1 MRRLLPLLAAVV
13 ILGACT
19 TVPTEREGLE
29 FVELINA
36 GEWREVSEKTGTPF
50 LLDTEMIMR
59 AADMAEFWRILAEGG
74 FSFGEAEFMVVD
86 PEASAARYGTGL
98 EIEQFFAKYVPEGA
112 VTFQVDG
119 GPGRFFMTVGKDDE
133 RSNRIY
139 AFAGPVE

>member
-1 MRRLLPLLAAVV
+1 MKRLLPLIAAVL

-36 GEWREVSEKTGTPF
+36 GEWEALSEKSGTPF

-59 AADMAEFWRILAEGG
+59 GADMADFWRILAEGG
-74 FSFGEAEFMVVD
+74 FSFGEAEFRVID
-86 PEASAARYGTGL
+86 EEADSARYGSGL
-98 EIEQFFAKYVPEGA
+98 EIEQFFVKYVPEGA
-112 VTFQVDG
+112 VTFQVEG
-119 GPGRFFMTVGKDDE
+119 GPGRFFMTVGKDEE
-133 RSNRIY
+133 RTNRIY